1 MGTDNL
7 FFSTSTGALIPTRE
21 KSCRGFMAANQH
33 HPAELNHI
41 QIFMESQNSRLE
53 GTSRIIRSNLSWQ
66 KHCPDKM
73 IQQNPLSGK
82 ILHFPGKIIPGAD
95 FSPCG
100 NFPSDIQS
108 EPPQEW
114 FFFFPLFVIFS
125 IWLLIKEKSPCPLQ
139 PLWKHWNLGM
149 RLSKPSSQLFLLWQ
163 LPSPLIV
170 LLQPVHIS
178 LEQQGPDLDTPGTL
192 QLWPAKCWAG
202 WNSEFSISAGSFL
215 AQGARNCD
223 PPRSFN

>member
-21 KSCRGFMAANQH
+21 KTLQRFHGSRSTPPSWAESCPDFHGITEFQVGRDLEDHPVQPFLAKALSRQDD
-33 HPAELNHI
+33 PAESFKWENPPLPW
-41 QIFMESQNSRLE
+41 EDYSRGWFFSLWKFSLWYPIR
-53 GTSRIIRSNLSWQ
+53 TS
-66 KHCPDKM
+66 
-73 IQQNPLSGK
+73 
-82 ILHFPGKIIPGAD
+82 PGVI
-95 FSPCG
+95 
-100 NFPSDIQS
+100 
-108 EPPQEW
+108 
-114 FFFFPLFVIFS
+114 FFFPLFVIFS
-125 IWLLIKEKSPCPLQ
+125 IWFLIKEKSPCPLQ

>member
-1 MGTDNL
+1 MIFNL
-7 FFSTSTGALIPTRE
+7 FLWALIICFFQHPLVLWFPPGR
-21 KSCRGFMAANQH
+21 KPCRGFMGANQH
-33 HPAELNHI
+33 HPAELNHV

-114 FFFFPLFVIFS
+114 FFFSHYLSFFHMIPHKRKISMSFAATLEALELGDEALQTQFSAFPPVATS
-125 IWLLIKEKSPCPLQ
+125 Q
-139 PLWKHWNLGM
+139 P
-149 RLSKPSSQLFLLWQ
+149 FDC
-163 LPSPLIV
+163 PSPACPHLFGTAGTRPGHTWNTPAVACQV
-170 LLQPVHIS
+170 LGRV
-178 LEQQGPDLDTPGTL
+178 E
-192 QLWPAKCWAG
+192 
-202 WNSEFSISAGSFL
+202 
-215 AQGARNCD
+215 
-223 PPRSFN
+223 